1 MKVLLLAQFLPPCH
15 GGEERHVWTLARALA
30 ARAHEVTLLGFAM
43 GGEEPGES
51 HSEGVRIVRVRTAAS
66 HLSIL
71 YSDSATP
78 YALPLPDP
86 LVSRAIRQ
94 ELSHGRFDV
103 VHAHNWIVNSA
114 LGPTA
119 RARVPLVMTLHDYS
133 HMCATTRLMEHGK
146 QRCSG
151 PSLARCLSCAAAQY
165 GAVRG
170 TVTVAANTWSAWRRS
185 ERVSRFAAVSGAV
198 ANAVALR
205 DDSWLGGARLNAEVI
220 PNFIPDEIV
229 LEEIPP
235 TGPEAPLLFVGDLS
249 PDKGVQTLL
258 DAYRLLDGPPPL
270 VLAGSSWPGSAWT
283 MPDGVQWLGALPH
296 DEVLPL
302 FRSARAVIVPSIV
315 GDACPTVVL
324 EAMAAGRPVVASAT
338 GGIVDMVVDGV
349 TGLLV
354 APGDVAALAQAISSV
369 LRDPRAAQA
378 FGAAGRD
385 RAREFTVSAVVERIE
400 RLYASAIAEAK
411 VEVTGVG

>member
-1 MKVLLLAQFLPPCH
+1 
-15 GGEERHVWTLARALA
+15 
-30 ARAHEVTLLGFAM
+30 
-43 GGEEPGES
+43 
-51 HSEGVRIVRVRTAAS
+51 
-66 HLSIL
+66 
-71 YSDSATP
+71 
-78 YALPLPDP
+78 
-86 LVSRAIRQ
+86 
-94 ELSHGRFDV
+94 
-103 VHAHNWIVNSA
+103 
-114 LGPTA
+114 
-119 RARVPLVMTLHDYS
+119 
-133 HMCATTRLMEHGK
+133 
-146 QRCSG
+146 
-151 PSLARCLSCAAAQY
+151 
-165 GAVRG
+165 
-170 TVTVAANTWSAWRRS
+170 
-185 ERVSRFAAVSGAV
+185 
-198 ANAVALR
+198 
-205 DDSWLGGARLNAEVI
+205 
-220 PNFIPDEIV
+220 
-229 LEEIPP
+229 
-235 TGPEAPLLFVGDLS
+235 
-249 PDKGVQTLL
+249 
-258 DAYRLLDGPPPL
+258 
-270 VLAGSSWPGSAWT
+270 